1 MTFAKKTWFG
11 TWLRSSSNEISGVWE
26 STQRHTGV
34 ITSSVLRKVEEEEA
48 AVAGTRL
55 EIYMEIELDLT
66 FSKVRLR
73 SLDWH
78 LR

>member
-11 TWLRSSSNEISGVWE
+11 TWLRSSSKEISGVWE

-34 ITSSVLRKVEEEEA
+34 NTSSVLRKVEEEEA